1 MTKALQMWINIHY
14 KEIRNIILAI
24 VVVFFAWTSL
34 QARADNR
41 QALEKIKNLS
51 AQNKQLSQDNKD
63 LNSQNKDLAQKN
75 QDYIL
80 CVAKIFAD
88 YTHDFVPVNI
98 ENFDDCTIKADNTSD
113 ATPSESSSVSSEP
126 AETSSPNSTTSPEP
140 SQSNNSSNQPE
151 TPKDD
156 GLLPDVIPVLGPL
169 L

>member
-1 MTKALQMWINIHY
+1 MSKALQLWVNVHY
-14 KEIRNIILAI
+14 KEIRNVILAI

-41 QALEKIKNLS
+41 QALEKIKTLS

-63 LNSQNKDLAQKN
+63 LNSQNKDLAKKN

-98 ENFDDCTIKADNTSD
+98 ENFDTCTIKADNTSD
-113 ATPSESSSVSSEP
+113 AALSEP
-126 AETSSPNSTTSPEP
+126 SNASSGPVEISSPNSTTPPNP
-140 SQSNNSSNQPE
+140 SQSNNLPNEPE
-151 TPKDD
+151 APIDD
-156 GLLPDVIPVLGPL
+156 GLLPDAIPILGPL